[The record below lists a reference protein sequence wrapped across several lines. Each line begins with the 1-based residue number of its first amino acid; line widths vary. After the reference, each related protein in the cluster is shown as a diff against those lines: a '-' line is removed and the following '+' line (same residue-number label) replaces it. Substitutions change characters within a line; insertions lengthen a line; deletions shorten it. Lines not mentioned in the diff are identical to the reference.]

1 MKARPKE
8 ISAETRKLIEKLRE
22 YCRSQVAIW
31 QTIPELAVNADGRT
45 GFDDNLSRAYC
56 CKKWALEKTVTS
68 AGYAAYVDLNTGN
81 IVSAM
86 NPKLFAPDDVVLRL
100 LLTPEDL
107 DAGRITKELKR
118 EARVPISPYISQ
130 ADLERMDQE
139 RREFME
145 SARRHHVYPPRSPH
159 D

>member
-45 GFDDNLSRAYC
+45 GFDDNFSRAYH
-56 CKKWALEKTVTS
+56 CKIWALEKTVTS
-68 AGYAAYVDLNTGN
+68 AGYEAIVDLNTGH

-86 NPKLFAPDDVVLRL
+86 SPKLFAPDDVVLRL
-100 LLTPEDL
+100 LLTPEVL
-107 DAGRITKELKR
+107 DAGRIARELKR
-118 EARVPISPYISQ
+118 EARVPISPYISK
-130 ADLERMDQE
+130 ADRERMDQR
-139 RREFME
+139 RREFKAP
-145 SARRHHVYPPRSPH
+145 AR
-159 D
+159 